1 MSHPLALNLQVMIP
15 SLNYKMILS
24 RYFGDSKHVVLL
36 RDFNDRCGDLSDYTT
51 IDDSLSFM
59 FDLQHM
65 QDEDDEVFIQFDM
78 NNTPLNR
85 NSVDNSYGR
94 QMIEFCKTN
103 NIFILNGRFSSDI
116 VHPKLTC
123 KNSSTVDYALSSSY
137 IFATILEFKVE
148 DYSFLYS
155 DAHCPLSLKLR
166 RQRIPQIEP
175 IIHRTNNSP
184 QTKTGK
190 REERSIV
197 C

>member
-1 MSHPLALNLQVMIP
+1 MF
-15 SLNYKMILS
+15 
-24 RYFGDSKHVVLL
+24 RYFGDSKHVLL
-36 RDFNDRCGDLSDYTT
+36 LGDFNARCGDLSHYTT
-51 IDDSLSFM
+51 IDYSLSFM

-65 QDEDDEVFIQFDM
+65 QDEDDEVFRQFDM

-137 IFATILEFKVE
+137 ILQLF
-148 DYSFLYS
+148 
-155 DAHCPLSLKLR
+155 
-166 RQRIPQIEP
+166 
-175 IIHRTNNSP
+175 
-184 QTKTGK
+184 
-190 REERSIV
+190 
-197 C
+197 

>member
-1 MSHPLALNLQVMIP
+1 MVLLFTVSKELYSPNEDLKCGIVYVPPFGSKFASNDPFFELQNEIF
-15 SLNYKMILS
+15 
-24 RYFGDSKHVVLL
+24 RHFGDSKHVFLL
-36 RDFNDRCGDLSDYTT
+36 GDFNARCGDLSDYTA

-85 NSVDNSYGR
+85 NSVDKR
-94 QMIEFCKTN
+94 V
-103 NIFILNGRFSSDI
+103 I
-116 VHPKLTC
+116 VNPKLTC

-184 QTKTGK
+184 QTKTVK

>member
-1 MSHPLALNLQVMIP
+1 MIP

-85 NSVDNSYGR
+85 NSVDKR
-94 QMIEFCKTN
+94 V
-103 NIFILNGRFSSDI
+103 I
-116 VHPKLTC
+116 VNPKLTC

-184 QTKTGK
+184 QTKTVK